1 MPGVP
6 RGVAT
11 TRLCRIGVIRG
22 SDVEAES
29 ATRLMPVCLPAAAVM
44 AGAIRSSRR
53 ERPSQDINSV
63 ADWLISSAFLAEQ
76 DNQQL
81 KIVSRFKRRFK

>member
-1 MPGVP
+1 MPGMP

-11 TRLCRIGVIRG
+11 TRVCRMGVIRG
-22 SDVEAES
+22 SYVEAES
-29 ATRLMPVCLPAAAVM
+29 ATRLVPVCLPATAMV
-44 AGAIRSSRR
+44 AGALRASRR

>member
-1 MPGVP
+1 MPGMP

-11 TRLCRIGVIRG
+11 TRICRLGVIRG
-22 SDVEAES
+22 SYVEVES
-29 ATRLMPVCLPAAAVM
+29 ATRLLPVCLPATTSM
-44 AGAIRSSRR
+44 AGAVRTSRR

>member
-1 MPGVP
+1 MPGLP

-11 TRLCRIGVIRG
+11 ARVCRVGVVRG
-22 SDVEAES
+22 SYVEAES
-29 ATRLMPVCLPAAAVM
+29 AARLVPVCLPAAAIV
-44 AGAIRSSRR
+44 AGAIRASRR